1 MLSKKHLILLS
12 LGSFIIFIFFS
23 FLVHKNL
30 FNSFDFNMTVRL
42 QDHISPRF
50 VNFFSFLSLI
60 GRVEVM
66 GVLLIIIVVFL
77 RKFKAGLMSL
87 FFFGFMHSF
96 EIFGKVFVKH
106 FPPPHFMLKTV
117 QLINFPQYYV
127 NPINSYPSGHSARAL
142 FMTTFIVVLIFN
154 NKRLKMMHKFMFLSI
169 AIAYDIVMLI
179 SRIYLGEHWTSD
191 VIGGIFLGF
200 SMGILA
206 DLMYI

>member
-1 MLSKKHLILLS
+1 MLSKKYLFLIS
-12 LGSFIIFIFFS
+12 SISFVIFLFFS
-23 FLVHKNL
+23 LLVHKNL
-30 FNSFDFNMTVRL
+30 FNSFDFNNTVRI
-42 QDHISPRF
+42 QDHISSRF
-50 VNFFSFLSLI
+50 INFFSFLSLL
-60 GRVEVM
+60 GRVEIM
-66 GVLLIIIVVFL
+66 GFLLIIIIIFL
-77 RKFKAGLMSL
+77 RKVKAGLMSL
-87 FFFGFMHSF
+87 FLFGFMHSF

-117 QLINFPQYYV
+117 QLINFPQYYI

-142 FMTTFIVVLIFN
+142 FMTVFICVLIFN
-154 NKRLKMMHKFMFLSI
+154 NKKLKMMHKFMLLAI
-169 AIAYDIVMLI
+169 AIAYDIVMLV

>member
-1 MLSKKHLILLS
+1 MLSRKYLILLS
-12 LGSFIIFIFFS
+12 LGSFIVFIFFS

-30 FNSFDFNMTVRL
+30 FNSFDFNMTVRF
-42 QDHISPRF
+42 QNHISPRF
-50 VNFFSFLSLI
+50 INFFSFLSLI

-77 RKFKAGLMSL
+77 KKIKAGFISL
-87 FFFGFMHSF
+87 FFFGFMHIF

-142 FMTTFIVVLIFN
+142 FMTTFIAVLIIN
-154 NKRLKMMHKFMFLSI
+154 NEKINMMYKFMFLSI
-169 AIAYDIVMLI
+169 AIVYDSVMLM